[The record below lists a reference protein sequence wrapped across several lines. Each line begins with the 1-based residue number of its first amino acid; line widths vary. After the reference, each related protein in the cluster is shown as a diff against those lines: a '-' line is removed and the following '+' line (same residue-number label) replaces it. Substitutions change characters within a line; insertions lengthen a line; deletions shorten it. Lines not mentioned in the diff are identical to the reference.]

1 MSARAQNSSRRSVNS
16 STSNN
21 SRVRSTS
28 ARDRSSPYGSLT
40 RRSNHN
46 ENRTSSSTT
55 SQLVYHKRNSLNDRN
70 NVFESHLVDVEQ
82 QQRGAI
88 GRSDDDDDDNNDQI
102 QHNTANVT
110 ISTASS
116 QSNSFHATL
125 TNSLSQNLSL
135 NNDTTT
141 TSTVIRPS
149 YLNKNYVVGNH
160 EVYKL
165 FDKTTNDLYRCKLC
179 QLVNIFF
186 IFHKY

>member
-1 MSARAQNSSRRSVNS
+1 M
-16 STSNN
+16 
-21 SRVRSTS
+21 
-28 ARDRSSPYGSLT
+28 
-40 RRSNHN
+40 
-46 ENRTSSSTT
+46 
-55 SQLVYHKRNSLNDRN
+55 
-70 NVFESHLVDVEQ
+70 VDVEQ

-88 GRSDDDDDDNNDQI
+88 GRNDDDDNNHDQI
-102 QHNTANVT
+102 QHNTANIT

-141 TSTVIRPS
+141 SSTAIRPS
-149 YLNKNYVVGNH
+149 YLNKTYVVGNH

-165 FDKTTNDLYRCKLC
+165 FGKTINDLYRCKLC

-186 IFHKY
+186 IFHEY